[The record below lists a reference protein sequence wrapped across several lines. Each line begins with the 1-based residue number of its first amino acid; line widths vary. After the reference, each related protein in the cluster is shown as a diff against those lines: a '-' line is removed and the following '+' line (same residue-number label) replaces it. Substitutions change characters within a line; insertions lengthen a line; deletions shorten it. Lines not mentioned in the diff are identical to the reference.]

1 MAEKMERTPPA
12 ELPIVG
18 REGEL
23 AAVRGV
29 VSGSTPHRAIVIA
42 GEPGIGKTTLWEAGV
57 LTAEQPACAS
67 FSPGRAAP
75 RRGSRTRR

>member
-42 GEPGIGKTTLWEAGV
+42 GEPGIGKTTLWE
-57 LTAEQPACAS
+57 PA
-67 FSPGRAAP
+67 F
-75 RRGSRTRR
+75 